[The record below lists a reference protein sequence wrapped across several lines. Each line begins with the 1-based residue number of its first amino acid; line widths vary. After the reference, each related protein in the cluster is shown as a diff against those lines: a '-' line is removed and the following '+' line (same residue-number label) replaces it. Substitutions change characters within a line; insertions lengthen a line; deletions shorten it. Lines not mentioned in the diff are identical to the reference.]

1 MSRPTHIRAADP
13 SDTGVTVKSVRQVVY
28 RCHAL
33 NKSEVLARILQAK
46 GRGLT
51 IVFTRTKRTAAR
63 LAEELTERGFAAGA
77 LHGDLGQGAREQAL
91 RAFRNGKVDVLVA
104 TDVAARGIDVDD
116 VTHVINYQCPEDE
129 KTYIHRIGRTGR
141 AGQSGTAVTFVDWD
155 DLPRWTLIDKALN
168 LRQPEPLET
177 YHTSEHL
184 YSDLNIPEGATGKL
198 PRDKRTRAG
207 LAAEYI
213 EDLGETGRRSGK
225 GRGGS
230 HGRRGRGSSS
240 GSGKRPSGQRQHEQS
255 QRKKPVKENPQ
266 AAPRRNRQ
274 RKRIRRTDE
283 S

>member
-1 MSRPTHIRAADP
+1 M
-13 SDTGVTVKSVRQVVY
+13 
-28 RCHAL
+28 
-33 NKSEVLARILQAK
+33 
-46 GRGLT
+46 
-51 IVFTRTKRTAAR
+51 
-63 LAEELTERGFAAGA
+63 
-77 LHGDLGQGAREQAL
+77 
-91 RAFRNGKVDVLVA
+91 
-104 TDVAARGIDVDD
+104 
-116 VTHVINYQCPEDE
+116 
-129 KTYIHRIGRTGR
+129 
-141 AGQSGTAVTFVDWD
+141 
-155 DLPRWTLIDKALN
+155 
-168 LRQPEPLET
+168 ET

>member
-1 MSRPTHIRAADP
+1 M
-13 SDTGVTVKSVRQVVY
+13 TVKSVRQVVY

-184 YSDLNIPEGATGKL
+184 YSDLDIPEGATGKL

-225 GRGGS
+225 GRGS

-240 GSGKRPSGQRQHEQS
+240 GSGKRPSGQRQHEQSQRRGQS